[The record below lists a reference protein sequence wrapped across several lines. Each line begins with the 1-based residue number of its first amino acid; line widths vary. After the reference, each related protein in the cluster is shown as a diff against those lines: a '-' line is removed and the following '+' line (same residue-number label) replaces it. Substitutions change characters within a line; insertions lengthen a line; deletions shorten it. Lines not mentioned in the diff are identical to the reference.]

1 MDLQEKPSWSKKK
14 LHKLGKALLD
24 GSVPPEGCPT
34 YNEVM
39 LWHHELASEVAGII
53 DRTAW
58 TSPDARWGDVQLRV
72 SSRGKTID
80 TLVQKLQRSNYGLE
94 DIQDLAGVRVDGDF
108 TLSQQSIFAGLL
120 ADRFGVEDKGKKDLR
135 DDPHSGYRAF
145 HLWVRCPA
153 GRIEIQIRTAGQ
165 SEWANTYERLGDV
178 LGRGI
183 RYGEPAD
190 SERFQSATTEAREAA
205 SEAASEVVAQMHD
218 LSFDLQALEKFLDLT
233 AATARFGPEYFD
245 EAENLPG
252 DEAAHRELRDLREVI
267 TEARSR
273 REFAE
278 KAHRDYIDAMREIR
292 RRLDQLEEV

>member
-1 MDLQEKPSWSKKK
+1 MDLQQKPSWSKKK
-14 LHKLGKALLD
+14 LHKLGKALVD
-24 GSVPPEGCPT
+24 GSVPPDGCPT

-58 TSPDARWGDVQLRV
+58 TSPDPLWRDVQLRV

-80 TLVQKLQRSNYGLE
+80 TLVQKLQRSSFGLE
-94 DIQDLAGVRVDGDF
+94 DIQDIAGVRVDADF
-108 TLSQQSIFAGLL
+108 TLTQQTIFADLL
-120 ADRFGVEDKGKKDLR
+120 ADHFEVDARGKRDLR
-135 DDPHSGYRAF
+135 DKPHSGYRAF

-153 GRIEIQIRTAGQ
+153 GRVEIQIRTAGQ

-190 SERFQSATTEAREAA
+190 NERLQGATTEAREV
-205 SEAASEVVAQMHD
+205 ASEVVAQMHD
-218 LSFDLQALEKFLDLT
+218 LSSDLQALEKFLDLT

-245 EAENLPG
+245 EAESLPG
-252 DEAAHRELRDLREVI
+252 DEAAHRELRDLRKVI
-267 TEARSR
+267 TEAHSH
-273 REFAE
+273 RESAE

-292 RRLDQLEEV
+292 RKLDQLEEV

>member
-14 LHKLGKALLD
+14 LHKLGKALLNGD
-24 GSVPPEGCPT
+24 VQPDDCPT

-39 LWHHELASEVAGII
+39 LWHHELAAEVAGII

-58 TSPDARWGDVQLRV
+58 TSTHPRWGDVQLRV
-72 SSRGKTID
+72 SSRGKTLD
-80 TLVQKLQRSNYGLE
+80 TLVQKLQRSNFGLD
-94 DIQDLAGVRVDGDF
+94 DIQDIAGVRVDGDF
-108 TLSQQSIFAGLL
+108 TLTQQTIFAGLL
-120 ADRFGVEDKGKKDLR
+120 ADHFGVDAKGQKDLR

-145 HLWVRCPA
+145 HLWIRCPA

-183 RYGEPAD
+183 RYDEPAD
-190 SERFQSATTEAREAA
+190 SERLKGATAEIREAA
-205 SEAASEVVAQMHD
+205 NEVVAQMHD
-218 LSFDLQALEKFLDLT
+218 LASDLQALEKFLDL
-233 AATARFGPEYFD
+233 AASAARFGPEYFD

-252 DEAAHRELRDLREVI
+252 DEAAHRELRDLRQVI
-267 TEARSR
+267 TETQHR

-292 RRLDQLEEV
+292 RKLDQLEEV